1 MKQSE
6 KIHTEISKIAE
17 DLKCSFFDAVL
28 EFCESN
34 QIDPEDVVKQ
44 MDDIT
49 KERVKKSSIDDY
61 RAGINDLYDEI
72 DKVNTTQIQL
82 VEIYDNKTESVEPY
96 FILEGNTFSPKE
108 NKPVNIPVLLKAE
121 K

>member
-6 KIHTEISKIAE
+6 KLHAEISKIAE
-17 DLKCSFFDAVL
+17 DLKCSFVDAVL

-49 KERVKKSSIDDY
+49 KERVKKSSIDE
-61 RAGINDLYDEI
+61 RMVR
-72 DKVNTTQIQL
+72 K
-82 VEIYDNKTESVEPY
+82 SVFTSENHPLP
-96 FILEGNTFSPKE
+96 LE
-108 NKPVNIPVLLKAE
+108 
-121 K
+121 

>member
-6 KIHTEISKIAE
+6 KLHTEISKIAE

-49 KERVKKSSIDDY
+49 KERVKKSSIDE
-61 RAGINDLYDEI
+61 RMVR
-72 DKVNTTQIQL
+72 K
-82 VEIYDNKTESVEPY
+82 SVFTSENHPLP
-96 FILEGNTFSPKE
+96 LE
-108 NKPVNIPVLLKAE
+108 
-121 K
+121 

>member
-6 KIHTEISKIAE
+6 KLHTEISKIAE
-17 DLKCSFFDAVL
+17 DLKCSFVDAVL

-49 KERVKKSSIDDY
+49 KERVKKSSIDE
-61 RAGINDLYDEI
+61 RMVR
-72 DKVNTTQIQL
+72 K
-82 VEIYDNKTESVEPY
+82 SVFTSENHPLP
-96 FILEGNTFSPKE
+96 LE
-108 NKPVNIPVLLKAE
+108 
-121 K
+121 